1 MNGFGLKKYPNKDQ
15 LAMSQALKSEMQ
27 KKGAVYFN
35 IKDEIDM
42 KTSLYGEKNPEQEG
56 IRDHDFYENLF

>member
-1 MNGFGLKKYPNKDQ
+1 
-15 LAMSQALKSEMQ
+15 MQ

-35 IKDEIDM
+35 IKDEVDM